1 MEKKNKN
8 FVEKN
13 KKQIV
18 AIALALV
25 LLLGGTYAWLTLTL
39 HGTQKVRIEA
49 GTLALELNEGDAIN
63 VADSLPMSDTD
74 GLATTPYT
82 FTLKNTGNVASEY
95 TIYLDN
101 GTISEGDT
109 LMDDSIVKYSLTKT
123 GADTKTALVSTLKSG
138 EASERILDTGTIQ
151 PGEEYNLDYTLRLW
165 IKDDATD
172 SDVQVTSSDGTVV
185 GKVFA
190 GKLRIEAS
198 QIKE

>member
-1 MEKKNKN
+1 MKKKNKS

-18 AIALALV
+18 ALALALV
-25 LLLGGTYAWLTLTL
+25 LLLGGTYAWLTVTL
-39 HGTQKVRIEA
+39 NGTKKVRIEA

-82 FTLKNTGNVASEY
+82 FTLKNTGNVASNY

-101 GTISEGDT
+101 GTVAAGDT
-109 LMDDSIVKYSLTKT
+109 LMDDSIVKYNLTKT
-123 GADTKTALVSTLKSG
+123 GATAKTALVSTLKTSG
-138 EASERILDTGTIQ
+138 STDRVLDTGTIQ
-151 PGEEYNLDYTLRLW
+151 PGEANNITYSLRLW
-165 IKDDATD
+165 IKDAATNT
-172 SDVQVTSSDGTVV
+172 DVQHTNSDGSVV
-185 GKVFA
+185 GKVFS

-198 QIKE
+198 QVKE

>member
-1 MEKKNKN
+1 MKKKNKS

-18 AIALALV
+18 ALALALV
-25 LLLGGTYAWLTLTL
+25 LLLGGTYAWLTVTL
-39 HGTQKVRIEA
+39 NGTKKVRIEA

-82 FTLKNTGNVASEY
+82 FTLKNTGNVASNY

-101 GTISEGDT
+101 GTVAAGDT
-109 LMDDSIVKYSLTKT
+109 WMDDRIVKYNLTKT
-123 GADTKTALVSTLKSG
+123 GATAKTAFVSTLKTSG
-138 EASERILDTGTIQ
+138 STDRVLDTGTIQ
-151 PGEEYNLDYTLRLW
+151 PGEANNITYSLRLW
-165 IKDDATD
+165 IKDAATNT
-172 SDVQVTSSDGTVV
+172 DVQHTNSDGSVV
-185 GKVFA
+185 GKVFS

-198 QIKE
+198 QVKE